1 MAETVKRRK
10 RPLAPPPPGMERS
23 RPVAPPPPGMEGR
36 RPLAPPPPGMEGRRP
51 IAPPPP
57 GGDPLDFDFDFDS
70 DTFEDVINEQHP
82 DVSYLGDRSKI
93 MTLATPEGGKR
104 LLEKE
109 GFEVRHRG
117 AYDYDIR
124 KPGEKQWRKLDPV
137 GPDRGDV
144 VDIAGDA
151 LDTITGIL
159 AALGLVGST
168 KGFGLPKSA
177 AAFGGGVAASQLA
190 RYGLGGMLGI
200 PNEPGESAKEA
211 ATAGALSAAGDIT
224 LGLAGRHLVAPAL
237 KKLFPTFTKDE
248 LLRQGVQEAVGE
260 LPESL
265 QAKLASKAPPSDYSG
280 EEKGLLLDVIERTVR
295 GRSDDELRHT
305 VLIEG
310 VADATTAAR
319 SAGKKPRDR
328 ITAGT
333 FGYPQHLDVLSRAG
347 ISKTPEGGE
356 RSFEGLKA
364 MADSI
369 AITTKGARKLPRPL
383 ANRLDGILALQQMAS
398 TDPGAIGQKIAL
410 KKARDIKKALRERG
424 QEPTRKNLGEV
435 IDLTD
440 RLRPIDTETKSRDY
454 SKWMR
459 DFTDEEVES
468 VLRNAKAT
476 DDQILF
482 AMSSPEERIAL
493 SLSLSPQDLA
503 RAGAP
508 NTLIAK
514 ATGLRREALRGGG
527 RPLVDVNDIPASAK
541 RIGVSEEHIRGLREQ
556 IIDWL
561 HKEQPGY
568 VSGKGSPEKLQ
579 NTGRK
584 IFDEEVRQWRTI
596 NPDTLRSITLEGGE
610 DALEMLGRRKVGM
623 EAQHRDAL
631 GTLAGMEYRAPGGLR
646 GATGRG
652 LGTLGGVL
660 DYPWRKGQEWV
671 GSLLGDKHSGVM
683 PNRLGKL
690 AGSLLGDPRT
700 AGILAGLSFISTPA
714 QAVLGAGIAGK
725 AAKGISKLILKDPSS
740 VMLRFLRGKVGPKAH
755 QIAQQVLNTQR
766 TKGKEAAR
774 VLVYMIMQDAA
785 NRAAIEAA
793 AETVGIKLE
802 ENE

>member
-1 MAETVKRRK
+1 
-10 RPLAPPPPGMERS
+10 
-23 RPVAPPPPGMEGR
+23 
-36 RPLAPPPPGMEGRRP
+36 
-51 IAPPPP
+51 
-57 GGDPLDFDFDFDS
+57 
-70 DTFEDVINEQHP
+70 
-82 DVSYLGDRSKI
+82 
-93 MTLATPEGGKR
+93 
-104 LLEKE
+104 
-109 GFEVRHRG
+109 
-117 AYDYDIR
+117 
-124 KPGEKQWRKLDPV
+124 
-137 GPDRGDV
+137 
-144 VDIAGDA
+144 
-151 LDTITGIL
+151 
-159 AALGLVGST
+159 
-168 KGFGLPKSA
+168 
-177 AAFGGGVAASQLA
+177 
-190 RYGLGGMLGI
+190 
-200 PNEPGESAKEA
+200 
-211 ATAGALSAAGDIT
+211 
-224 LGLAGRHLVAPAL
+224 
-237 KKLFPTFTKDE
+237 
-248 LLRQGVQEAVGE
+248 
-260 LPESL
+260 
-265 QAKLASKAPPSDYSG
+265 
-280 EEKGLLLDVIERTVR
+280 
-295 GRSDDELRHT
+295 
-305 VLIEG
+305 
-310 VADATTAAR
+310 
-319 SAGKKPRDR
+319 
-328 ITAGT
+328 
-333 FGYPQHLDVLSRAG
+333 
-347 ISKTPEGGE
+347 
-356 RSFEGLKA
+356 

-508 NTLIAK
+508 NALIAK